1 MENKNIEEVKV
12 DELPEVPKGKAG
24 DKEYMKN
31 YMRDYIKNSEK
42 MTCEC
47 GGKFKSYNKCL
58 HKKTQKHLKWL
69 EMNEQNKPENEIVRL
84 KEELSILKR
93 ILVNKLN

>member
-1 MENKNIEEVKV
+1 MENKNIEEVV
-12 DELPEVPKGKAG
+12 DVEIPKGKAG

-42 MTCEC
+42 MVCEC

-58 HKKTQKHLKWL
+58 HKKTQKHLKWE
-69 EMNEQNKPENEIVRL
+69 EMKENQTPENEIARL

-93 ILVNKLN
+93 ILVNKIN